1 MHVPFI
7 FAQHFLKWS
16 ISVIKVSFL
25 TNLLPQTNLVVSV
38 FFKPSCTS
46 ASLHTLRFFSYFSAS
61 MNGPPAQSPNWYWL
75 AFEWLKVWWGCGR
88 AWYKREM
95 ILSHGSVLSV
105 TEQYICFQ
113 FLSHFTDCKAS
124 RTADVG
130 IVLV

>member
-1 MHVPFI
+1 MFP
-7 FAQHFLKWS
+7 
-16 ISVIKVSFL
+16 SFL
-25 TNLLPQTNLVVSV
+25 LSIFSSDRSQWLKLVFLPISCHKPILLCLC
-38 FFKPSCTS
+38 FFKPSYTS

-88 AWYKREM
+88 AWYKCEM